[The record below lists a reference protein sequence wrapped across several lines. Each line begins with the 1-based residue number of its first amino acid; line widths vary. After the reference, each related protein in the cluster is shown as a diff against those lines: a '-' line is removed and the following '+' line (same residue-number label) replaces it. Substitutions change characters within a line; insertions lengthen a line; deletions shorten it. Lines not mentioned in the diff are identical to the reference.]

1 MAQMCVGQ
9 PCTPTNVVWKG
20 GLSEIFQIEINN
32 EGVPTGRF
40 CNSRRLTA

>member
-1 MAQMCVGQ
+1 MYVGQ

-32 EGVPTGRF
+32 EEAGVALVASNDRPA
-40 CNSRRLTA
+40 TA